1 MAFDLGSAYGS
12 IQIDVADAMA
22 GLDKLGIAMAAASA
36 VAVAAIAK
44 MTDSASNLAEEISKS
59 SVIWGEQAAE
69 IESFADRAA
78 QALGISKQS
87 ALEATS
93 TFSIY
98 ATQMG
103 LSGTEAAGF
112 STQMTQLAADMASFS
127 NTSPEEAI
135 QALGSAFRG
144 ESDPIERYGVQL
156 VGVTNGLEGSAKA
169 MAIYQSILAQTG
181 NAQGDFE
188 RTSGGLAAQQ
198 KILSAEFA
206 NVQTEIGTIF
216 LPIALELTRVL
227 RDVVEVIRDAVARFN
242 ELSPPIKTAILA
254 VGGIVLAIGPAL
266 VAMTGIVSAVGMVT
280 AALASPLIVPIGAA
294 IAAVTAL
301 AAAFVFFGDDIVA
314 VANSV
319 MSYGVGIAQQL
330 ASGIMAGVSYVVD
343 ALSYIGDVITS
354 WLIPNSPPKLLPEI
368 DTWGT
373 QTAQV
378 YLDGWGQAD
387 FAVLDSIANNI
398 EDALRD
404 IAPEGDA
411 TLIDRIIG
419 SREDIA
425 AAIDSAASGGLDA
438 AMGKIKEATAG
449 LPEQF
454 EQFAIATLKSAEAE
468 KTLTAATD
476 DLTKTKE
483 AAAEQLAAADEKIK
497 SAKEALKTVEL
508 EADTAIKESTK
519 TVREAKTALATIQAE
534 QAVIIETAAQKVSD
548 AEAELKRV
556 VTQAEADKA
565 AAKAATT
572 DIVTAENDKIKAS
585 EDALATAQAAYA
597 TDYEASQKR
606 MADAKA
612 VLATAEGVFKTAQE
626 DAATAITGYTATLDA
641 AKTAH
646 ETATASIGNYK
657 DAMSAAKDLVDS
669 TTGATLEQI
678 DEAIS
683 KFGDLPEAVWRY
695 TNSLADLEA
704 AAQATTAAQQELNDV
719 TAAQD
724 AILDPLN
731 AQLDALKDQER
742 AIKNAA
748 KAEKLRK
755 EIADGATSADDK
767 KLAQIELNKLA
778 LEDQI
783 IAAKRDRD
791 VAVDSAKDK
800 LAAAKEVEAQQKIT
814 TAQKKVDADRFIAQE
829 KAAADASLKT
839 AQDKFKADKAAADA
853 NLKTAKAT
861 LDAAKAT
868 AAEKVAAETAIQTG
882 LKATLKIQQDA
893 TAAQKKDSAEVIAA
907 AKATEAAK
915 IESINK
921 TVAAQKAAVEVEK
934 TALGEAKASA
944 DGLIASQKEIVTTK
958 EAELAKVKE
967 TQAARVAAAQSVVAT
982 AETEK
987 AKIKET
993 TDAQIAKKQAVVDAA
1008 QTAVT
1013 KAAEEV
1019 AAAQGAIDQY
1029 GKQNAL
1035 LAEKKRLIEEAAAA
1049 QEAAAAK
1056 LTGGAGGGAAPKVGG
1071 GGRGGGAAPKIG
1083 GGGAMPAFEMPKID
1097 PAFGQSLQAAGDAVV
1112 GVQTKMNAAKA
1123 TFDGFVTATGSVVTK
1138 IKELA
1143 TALLAQVTPEL
1154 TKLQAGATA
1163 LGASIAQQLTPAV
1176 TAVKAILS
1184 DLADGTI
1191 TARLSPAVTSI
1202 KEGLAAFATGAAA
1215 LGGAIGEKLSPAVT
1229 AAKDAVVLFG
1239 SLLSTG
1245 LQSVATITTTV
1256 ITDTITPLWNGLV
1269 TTVGAWGT
1277 AFGGVLTV
1285 AGAAMST
1292 LAALIIGDKDR
1303 IGTAFSDLKTAVTT
1317 TMGQLWTALQT
1328 SVTAFGTIFLTAVKS
1343 LTTSILGEFGYT
1355 KEQAVIKWGEIYLV
1369 IMNALTQAVEMVTGL
1384 GGQIKTA
1391 LVTSIQAAIDG
1402 VTGIVSGMS
1411 SIGTD
1416 MVAGIVNGITGAA
1429 GQIGSA
1435 ITGAVG
1441 GAVNSAKSAL
1451 GIKSPSRVTADLLG
1465 LPMSQGIAV
1474 GVMDGAASVAAA
1486 MRKVTA
1492 ITQKAG
1498 GAISFGSGGTIRPNL
1513 PPSGGSVAP
1522 IRPILQGGGA
1532 GDTINVRI
1540 DSFTSNKREDVERLA
1555 ESIADIIA
1563 KRKRK

>member
-59 SVIWGEQAAE
+59 NVIWGEQAAE

-78 QALGISKQS
+78 TALGLSKQS

-93 TFSIY
+93 TFSVY
-98 ATQMG
+98 ADQMG

-112 STQMTQLAADMASFS
+112 STQMAALAADMASFS

-301 AAAFVFFGDDIVA
+301 AAAFIFFGDDIVA

-319 MSYGVGIAQQL
+319 LSYGVGIAQQL

-425 AAIDSAASGGLDA
+425 AAIDSAASGGLDS

-454 EQFAIATLKSAEAE
+454 EQFAIASLKSAEAE

-519 TVREAKTALATIQAE
+519 TVGEAKTALATIQAE

-641 AKTAH
+641 AKAAH
-646 ETATASIGNYK
+646 ETAAASIGNYK

-669 TTGATLEQI
+669 TTGATVEQI

-683 KFGDLPEAVWRY
+683 KYGDLPEAVWRY
-695 TNSLADLEA
+695 TDSLADLEA

-800 LAAAKEVEAQQKIT
+800 LAAAKEVEAQQKAA
-814 TAQKKVDADRFIAQE
+814 TAQKKADADRFIAQE

-839 AQDKFKADKAAADA
+839 AQNKFNADKAAANA
-853 NLKTAKAT
+853 ELATAKAT
-861 LDAAKAT
+861 LEAAKAT
-868 AAEKVAAETAIQTG
+868 AAQKIAAETTIQTG
-882 LKATLKIQQDA
+882 LKATLKIQQEA
-893 TAAQKKDSAEVIAA
+893 TAAQKKDSAEAIAT
-907 AKATEAAK
+907 AKATETAK

-934 TALGEAKASA
+934 AALGEAKASA
-944 DGLIASQKEIVTTK
+944 DGLITAQKEIVATK

-1029 GKQNAL
+1029 SKQNAL
-1035 LAEKKRLIEEAAAA
+1035 LAEKKKLIEEAAKA
-1049 QEAAAAK
+1049 QEATAAK
-1056 LTGGAGGGAAPKVGG
+1056 LMGVGAGGGAAPKIGG
-1071 GGRGGGAAPKIG
+1071 GGRGGAAPKM

-1112 GVQTKMNAAKA
+1112 GVQTKMTAAKTA
-1123 TFDGFVTATGSVVTK
+1123 FDGFATTTGSVVTK
-1138 IKELA
+1138 IKEFA
-1143 TALLAQVTPEL
+1143 TALLVQVTPEI
-1154 TKLQAGATA
+1154 TKLQTGAVA

-1176 TAVKAILS
+1176 A
-1184 DLADGTI
+1184 
-1191 TARLSPAVTSI
+1191 SI
-1202 KEGLAAFATGAAA
+1202 KEGLAAFATGAIA
-1215 LGGAIGEKLSPAVT
+1215 LGGAIGEKLSPMVA
-1229 AAKDAVVLFG
+1229 AAKDAIVLFV

-1269 TTVGAWGT
+1269 TTIGAWGT

-1285 AGAAMST
+1285 AGAAMSA

-1328 SVTAFGTIFLTAVKS
+1328 SVTAFGTIFLTVVKS

-1355 KEQAVIKWGEIYLV
+1355 KEQAEIKWGEIYLV

-1384 GGQIKTA
+1384 GEDIKTA

-1402 VTGIVSGMS
+1402 VTGLVSGMS
-1411 SIGTD
+1411 SIGAD
-1416 MVAGIVNGITGAA
+1416 MVAGIASGITGAA

-1435 ITGAVG
+1435 MTGAVG
-1441 GAVNSAKSAL
+1441 GAVDSVRRFLDSN
-1451 GIKSPSRVTADLLG
+1451 SPSRYTAAVVG
-1465 LPMSQGIAV
+1465 LPMTQGVAG
-1474 GVMDGAASVAAA
+1474 GVEEGEPMVVAAMRQAVAAA
-1486 MRKVTA
+1486 ISKVKKL
-1492 ITQKAG
+1492 TQESG
-1498 GAISFGSGGTIRPNL
+1498 ESVNFGIGGTLRPNL